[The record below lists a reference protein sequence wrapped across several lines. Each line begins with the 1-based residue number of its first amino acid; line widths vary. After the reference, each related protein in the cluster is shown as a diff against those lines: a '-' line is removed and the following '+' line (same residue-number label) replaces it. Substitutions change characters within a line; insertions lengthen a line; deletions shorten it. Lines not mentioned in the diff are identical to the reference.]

1 MEANMSNPDTPRTK
15 RLVPL
20 SLPGD
25 ARWGFTRDGLY
36 EVRHHFHWI
45 PVTKGMARSF
55 IAKHWPGLVWNDMV
69 ILFDAHDIWI
79 PDESHFSRKDLAPHV
94 KEFHIL
100 HDGTGRVVP
109 FADGEA
115 VDLPPAPKGGG
126 FNVQV
131 TPSMLDTREGRR
143 ALAKQI
149 LEGLRP
155 D

>member
-1 MEANMSNPDTPRTK
+1 MSNHDEKPIKQLAPLVLPDD
-15 RLVPL
+15 V
-20 SLPGD
+20 
-25 ARWGFTRDGLY
+25 RWGFNRAGLY
-36 EVRHHFHWI
+36 QVRHHFHWI
-45 PVTKGMARSF
+45 PITKGMARSF
-55 IAKHWPGLVWNDMV
+55 VTKYWPGLDWNDMV
-69 ILFDAHDIWI
+69 RLFNAHDIWI
-79 PDESHFSRKDLAPHV
+79 PDESHFSGKDLAPHV

-115 VDLPPAPKGGG
+115 VDQPPAPKGGG

-131 TPSMLDTREGRR
+131 TPSMIDTREGRR